1 MVTASIKDAMGE
13 ATLVSSKFWLEDDIL
28 YYEEDDEEIVKKE
41 GRVGKM
47 ALGFPWSIEFK
58 GDEKSIDAM
67 EKVFQKNVTYSVV

>member
-1 MVTASIKDAMGE
+1 MVTANIKDTVGT
-13 ATLVSSKFWLEDDIL
+13 ATLVSSRFWLEDDTL
-28 YYEEDDEEIVKKE
+28 YYEEDDVEIAKKE

-47 ALGFPWSIEFK
+47 ELKFPWSIEFK